1 MSCRHETLDEAAGYC
16 ACTSCGYVTE
26 SMLLNSR
33 DEEEKE
39 EEEEEEECVDGEDSD
54 IFVTLV
60 DLFDRTQI
68 ARIYLQDVITKYKCV
83 RKRLKQYF
91 KQEKK
96 PSRSQRELILVLC
109 VYETLQDN
117 NASRTLKE
125 LCYFMGHHLKK
136 AKSVMKT
143 HFPRCKDV
151 LPSDIVFRIGNYVGI
166 PTPHLMKM
174 QNLLL
179 HTQDGMCAEPNT
191 IVGALFY
198 AYHKVFSLE
207 TKMEV
212 LCQQVGVDE
221 SSIYRLLKK
230 HKYYKE
236 LSFWNQYGFSSEQI
250 RSDESVYTTKYK
262 ILQKYDR
269 WVKLSPI

>member
-1 MSCRHETLDEAAGYC
+1 
-16 ACTSCGYVTE
+16 
-26 SMLLNSR
+26 
-33 DEEEKE
+33 
-39 EEEEEEECVDGEDSD
+39 
-54 IFVTLV
+54 
-60 DLFDRTQI
+60 
-68 ARIYLQDVITKYKCV
+68 
-83 RKRLKQYF
+83 
-91 KQEKK
+91 
-96 PSRSQRELILVLC
+96 
-109 VYETLQDN
+109 
-117 NASRTLKE
+117 
-125 LCYFMGHHLKK
+125 
-136 AKSVMKT
+136 MKT